1 MTTLTEYAYTVGGAM
16 NRGRIFI
23 TSLVISLS
31 LGINHAI
38 AKQGIAFSLL
48 SGVRVQIVEAPF
60 DKALFKISG
69 CGEND
74 QSCLI
79 NGQVP
84 FGTDLGF
91 PNTYTKSITVS
102 YQKQS
107 YSLDVSNMYNA
118 WGNRPLEVKGD
129 VRYFGGKCFY
139 AKNCHFRGLFSD
151 GAGTFVAE
159 WHIVNGTQIRTILT
173 NTNDVVNL
181 FMRHIDPP
189 EYE

>member
-1 MTTLTEYAYTVGGAM
+1 M

-23 TSLVISLS
+23 TSFIVALS
-31 LGINHAI
+31 LGITQAI
-38 AKQGIAFSLL
+38 AKQGIAFSLP

-60 DKALFKISG
+60 DKALFTISG

-74 QSCLI
+74 QGCLV

-84 FGTDLGF
+84 FGADFGPPT
-91 PNTYTKSITVS
+91 TYIKSITVS

-107 YSLDVSNMYNA
+107 YSLDVSNMYDA
-118 WGNRPLEVKGD
+118 WGNRPLEVNGG

-159 WHIVNGTQIRTILT
+159 WQIVNGTQIRTVLT
-173 NTNDVVNL
+173 NSNDIVSL
-181 FMRHIDPP
+181 FMRNIDPP
-189 EYE
+189 EFE